1 MCFTFNFGKN
11 QKTGGIMMK
20 VEKVKMV
27 CLNAVSRGIESK
39 ANKEAIQWPPV
50 CMGLI
55 HQPARPKSMRK
66 ESQNN

>member
-1 MCFTFNFGKN
+1 
-11 QKTGGIMMK
+11 MK